1 MAAQYPDSCLL
12 QFAKAPIQGR
22 VKTRLQS
29 ALGEAGSL
37 QLHRALVDYQ
47 FRIHQASAVSN
58 LELWCSAEH
67 DFFHQLVEG
76 TGVQLV
82 EQQGR
87 DLGERMANAF
97 AERLGQFNRVII
109 IGSDCPAINGEYI
122 TQALEALDD
131 VPAVFGPATD
141 GGYVL
146 VGLNRLDQKLF
157 TGVPWGSDKVMAVTR
172 KRLSNLGWRWKEL
185 PALPDID
192 RPDDLVVLSNF
203 AELKKCMAEV

>member
-1 MAAQYPDSCLL
+1 MAVQYPDSCLL
-12 QFAKAPIQGR
+12 QFAKVPIQGR
-22 VKTRLQS
+22 VKTRLQP

-67 DFFHQLVEG
+67 DFFHQLIED
-76 TGVQLV
+76 TDVQLV

-146 VGLNRLDQKLF
+146 VGLNRLDLKLF
-157 TGVPWGSDKVMAVTR
+157 TGVPWGSGEVMGVTR

>member
-1 MAAQYPDSCLL
+1 MAVQYPDSCLL
-12 QFAKAPIQGR
+12 QFAKAPLQGR

-82 EQQGR
+82 EQQGC

-97 AERLGQFNRVII
+97 AKRLGEFNRVII
-109 IGSDCPAINGEYI
+109 VGSDCPAINGEYI

-146 VGLNRLDQKLF
+146 VGLNRLDLKLF
-157 TGVPWGSDKVMAVTR
+157 TGVPWGSGEVMAVTR

>member
-1 MAAQYPDSCLL
+1 MSVQYPDSCLL
-12 QFAKAPIQGR
+12 QFAKAPLQGR

-37 QLHRALVDYQ
+37 QLHCALVDYQ

-67 DFFHQLVEG
+67 NFFHQLVEG
-76 TGVQLV
+76 TGVRIV

-97 AERLGQFNRVII
+97 AKRLGQFNRVII

-146 VGLNRLDQKLF
+146 IGLNCLNLTLF
-157 TGVPWGSDKVMAVTR
+157 SDIPWGTGEVMAMTQN
-172 KRLSNLGWRWKEL
+172 RLNSLGWAWKEL
-185 PALPDID
+185 SALPDID
-192 RPDDLVVLSNF
+192 RPEDLV
-203 AELKKCMAEV
+203 ELPSFDELQKIYC